1 MITPEQMERVQYQF
15 EAFCKLVLKNKA
27 RTLHKQFDRQEGREI
42 ALSTLPPEAVPEPG
56 YEDEYHFT
64 DPVRFS
70 KQDWQVQI
78 DNPVLRDALASLL
91 PKYREVIL
99 LSYFMG
105 YSDAEIAKQ
114 LGLQAKTVSS
124 RRKNALSKLKERIG
138 STGDF

>member
-1 MITPEQMERVQYQF
+1 MITPDQKERVQYQF

-27 RTLHKQFDRQEGREI
+27 RTLHKQLNRQEGREI
-42 ALSTLPPEAVPEPG
+42 ALSTLPPEAIPEPG

-64 DPVRFS
+64 DPVLS
-70 KQDWQVQI
+70 TKQDWQVQI

-105 YSDAEIAKQ
+105 YSDTEIAKQ
-114 LGLQAKTVSS
+114 LGVQAKTVSS

-138 STGDF
+138 SIDDF